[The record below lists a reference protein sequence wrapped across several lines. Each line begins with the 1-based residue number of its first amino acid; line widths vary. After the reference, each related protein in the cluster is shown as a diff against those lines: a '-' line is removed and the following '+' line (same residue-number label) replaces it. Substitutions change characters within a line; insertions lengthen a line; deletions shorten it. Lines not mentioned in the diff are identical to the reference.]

1 MFVIMVYDVNA
12 KRVAKVLKISRR
24 YLVHV
29 QRSVFEGEITPARL
43 GALKNELEGAIDG
56 GKDSILFYG
65 WNYGRYSFRE
75 AIGAECPGCEGAN
88 FV

>member
-12 KRVAKVLKISRR
+12 KRVAKVLKTSRR
-24 YLVHV
+24 YLLWV

-43 GALKNELEGAIDG
+43 KALKSELEGVIDDRE
-56 GKDSILFYG
+56 DSILFYG
-65 WNYGRYSFRE
+65 WNYGRYSFRT
-75 AIGAECPGCEGAN
+75 AIGADCPGNEGAN